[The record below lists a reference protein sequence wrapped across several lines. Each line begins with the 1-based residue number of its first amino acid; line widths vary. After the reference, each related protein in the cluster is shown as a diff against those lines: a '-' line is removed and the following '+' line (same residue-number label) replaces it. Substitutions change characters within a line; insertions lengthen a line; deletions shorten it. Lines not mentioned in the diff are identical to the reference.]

1 MHAGHTSGRWAR
13 PFLVALACFAWGC
26 ADPVGEAY
34 TDHETDEDFIV
45 EKSALTGLPA
55 TFDKQR
61 IMDDAFFV
69 ASESVGEAEVQRF
82 LERTPYGSRCF
93 LADEHI
99 DGRTAAAEIVAGAR
113 SEGINPVVLLARM
126 QVEKSLISK
135 TSRPSAR
142 SVDYAFGCGCPDGR
156 ACDPAY
162 RGLRRQVA
170 CAARTLRRHF
180 DGSIAG
186 TSPWVMGRSKRTLDR
201 VRVTPSNHAT
211 ASLYSYTPWV
221 LSGRGGNWLVW
232 NVTTKFARG
241 FAQLGPLSP
250 PAPEAPA
257 GEDDDAPESP
267 APEQPAPEQPA
278 PEQPAPEQPA
288 PEQPAPEQPALP
300 PAPAPS
306 PPLRLVAQWIG
317 DACTDDSSCAFLDGT
332 RGVCQTIHGLST
344 GVCTV
349 SCEGLCPDLAGHGST
364 FCVPSAEFSAESGGL
379 CARRP
384 GPENLYCLGTPGLW
398 ARTAN
403 RYIGR
408 SNAVRRQAE
417 VCLPVR

>member
-93 LADEHI
+93 LADERI

-180 DGSIAG
+180 DGSMAG

-241 FAQLGPLSP
+241 FAQLGPVSP

-257 GEDDDAPESP
+257 GEDDDAPESSV
-267 APEQPAPEQPA
+267 PEQPAPEQPA

-288 PEQPAPEQPALP
+288 PR

-349 SCEGLCPDLAGHGST
+349 SCDGLCPDLAGHGST

>member
-1 MHAGHTSGRWAR
+1 VHAGHTSGRWAR

-93 LADEHI
+93 LADERI

-135 TSRPSAR
+135 TSRPSSR

-180 DGSIAG
+180 DGSMAG

-278 PEQPAPEQPA
+278 P
-288 PEQPAPEQPALP
+288 P

-317 DACTDDSSCAFLDGT
+317 DACTDDTSCAFLDGT
-332 RGVCQTIHGLST
+332 RGVCQPIRGLST

>member
-93 LADEHI
+93 LADERI

-135 TSRPSAR
+135 TSRPSSR

-180 DGSIAG
+180 DGSMAG

-278 PEQPAPEQPA
+278 P
-288 PEQPAPEQPALP
+288 P

-317 DACTDDSSCAFLDGT
+317 DACTDDTSCAFLDGT
-332 RGVCQTIHGLST
+332 RGVCQPIRGLST